1 MPRRKTK
8 TRTETPMIARLGE
21 ELRRQGRFSIDDIAQ
36 ALAERLQVWSDGRE
50 VIQRH
55 LTRAQAIR
63 LVNDDRLERAV
74 RLNADL
80 PAAELGASIV
90 LPNAHLLLSALLE
103 GDGAGLTEAGFL
115 NRKFL
120 MAIGGKL
127 AWPEFDWQEICAV
140 SKVVNELKLTPVWF
154 LHGVLKLAGVV
165 QARRGVLRVG
175 KRGRELIAPER
186 AGALQ
191 AALFRA
197 AWRDLDLAGL
207 SRIGLAERLQW
218 QGNSIL
224 FMIGRLADD
233 WIDSE
238 RLLHCAVAPDSEILA
253 APEGLPASALRWC
266 ILRPLR
272 WFGLLDMRAVPTE
285 VEWKPRH
292 EFRKTPLYDRFLAFD
307 PGPA

>member
-1 MPRRKTK
+1 MLRRQAKPRA
-8 TRTETPMIARLGE
+8 ESPMIARLME
-21 ELRRQGRFSIDDIAQ
+21 ELQRQGRYTIDDIAQ
-36 ALAERLQVWSDGRE
+36 VLADRLQVWADGRAE
-50 VIQRH
+50 IQRH
-55 LTRAQAIR
+55 LTQAQAIR
-63 LVNDDRLERAV
+63 LANDDRLERAV

-90 LPNAHLLLSALLE
+90 LPNARLLLSTLLE
-103 GDGAGLTEAGFL
+103 GDGAALTQAGFL

-127 AWPEFDWQEICAV
+127 DWPEFDWQEICAI
-140 SKVVNELKLTPVWF
+140 SKVVNEVELTPVWF
-154 LHGVLKLAGVV
+154 LHGVLKLAGLAH
-165 QARRGVLRVG
+165 ARRRVLRVG
-175 KRGRELIAPER
+175 KRGRELMAPER

-197 AWRDLDLAGL
+197 AWRDLNLAGL
-207 SRIGLAERLQW
+207 SRFGLAERLQW

-238 RLLHCAVAPDSEILA
+238 RLLHCAVAPDREILA
-253 APEGLPASALRWC
+253 APEGLPLSVFRWC
-266 ILRPLR
+266 ILRPLC
-272 WFGLLDMRAVPTE
+272 WFGLLDMRELPTE
-285 VEWKPRH
+285 IEWRRRY
-292 EFRKTPLYDRFLAFD
+292 EYRKIPLFDRFLAFD

>member
-1 MPRRKTK
+1 
-8 TRTETPMIARLGE
+8 MIARLME
-21 ELRRQGRFSIDDIAQ
+21 ELQREGRYSIDDIAQ
-36 ALAERLQVWSDGRE
+36 ELADRLQVWSTGRA

-55 LTRAQAIR
+55 LTQAQAIR

-80 PAAELGASIV
+80 PAAELGSSIV
-90 LPNAHLLLSALLE
+90 LPNARLLLSALME
-103 GDGAGLTEAGFL
+103 GDGAGLTKAGFL
-115 NRKFL
+115 NRKFV

-127 AWPEFDWQEICAV
+127 DWPEFDWQEICAY
-140 SKVVNELKLTPVWF
+140 SKAVNEAELTPVWF
-154 LHGVLKLAGVV
+154 LHGVLKLAGLVHT
-165 QARRGVLRVG
+165 RRGVLCVG

-197 AWRDLDLAGL
+197 AWRDLNLAGL
-207 SRIGLAERLQW
+207 SGIGLAERLQW

-233 WIDSE
+233 WIDGE
-238 RLLHCAVAPDSEILA
+238 RLLHCAVAPDREILA
-253 APEGLPASALRWC
+253 APEGLPLSAFRWC
-266 ILRPLR
+266 ILRPLG
-272 WFGLLDMRAVPTE
+272 WFGLLDTRAMPTE
-285 VEWKPRH
+285 IEWKPRH